1 VPVEPPYNLDHFCH
15 DGPLARTVADC
26 ALLENVLA
34 GPHHSDPVALR
45 PKLRIPAELGGIEGW
60 RIAYSLDLGYEVGP
74 DVEAGV
80 LAAVEGLR
88 EAGATLEEVEVGWT
102 HHDVTAATRAHF
114 AAMFGGSVV
123 EELRAHRDL
132 MTAYTVQFG
141 EESAEVTMADYVD
154 GMKIE
159 ARIHAALGRIHRR
172 HRALIGPGF
181 GVAQLRAGDDCL
193 DVDTYAML
201 LTAVFN
207 VCSRSPVLSVPSGR
221 SGEGVPTGI
230 QIAARPYD
238 DVSAF
243 RIGAALERVR
253 PWPQIAEPALVAV

>member
-1 VPVEPPYNLDHFCH
+1 
-15 DGPLARTVADC
+15 
-26 ALLENVLA
+26 
-34 GPHHSDPVALR
+34 
-45 PKLRIPAELGGIEGW
+45 
-60 RIAYSLDLGYEVGP
+60 
-74 DVEAGV
+74 
-80 LAAVEGLR
+80 
-88 EAGATLEEVEVGWT
+88 
-102 HHDVTAATRAHF
+102 
-114 AAMFGGSVV
+114 MFGGSVV
-123 EELRAHRDL
+123 AELRAHRDL

-253 PWPQIAEPALVAV
+253 PWPQIAEPTLVAV

>member
-1 VPVEPPYNLDHFCH
+1 MN
-15 DGPLARTVADC
+15 
-26 ALLENVLA
+26 
-34 GPHHSDPVALR
+34 
-45 PKLRIPAELGGIEGW
+45 
-60 RIAYSLDLGYEVGP
+60 
-74 DVEAGV
+74 
-80 LAAVEGLR
+80 
-88 EAGATLEEVEVGWT
+88 
-102 HHDVTAATRAHF
+102 
-114 AAMFGGSVV
+114 
-123 EELRAHRDL
+123 
-132 MTAYTVQFG
+132 
-141 EESAEVTMADYVD
+141 
-154 GMKIE
+154 
-159 ARIHAALGRIHRR
+159 RR

-193 DVDTYAML
+193 EVDTYAML
-201 LTAVFN
+201 LPAVFN